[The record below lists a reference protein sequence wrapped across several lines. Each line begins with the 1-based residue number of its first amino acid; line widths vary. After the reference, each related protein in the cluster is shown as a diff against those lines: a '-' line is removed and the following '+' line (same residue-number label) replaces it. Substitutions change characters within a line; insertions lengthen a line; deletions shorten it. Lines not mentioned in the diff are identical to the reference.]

1 MPALQADN
9 PMTEDGMLTG
19 KPAPLERILLT
30 QNQDDA
36 ASRAAGLLAQAL
48 NELYQAAASEAG
60 VSREDL
66 AESRAALQALAQRLE
81 QQLAEE
87 KLQRAQLAGQL
98 TNLAGS
104 LDRLVNHLHG
114 LSQLMADL
122 LERLAA
128 PSEPST
134 PELPASEPTFQPG
147 GEGISLTLS
156 AVPGFQALM
165 DIQKAL
171 IAIEQVSGASV
182 ERFQEGDSR
191 VLVQLRSPI
200 TAARPR
206 RHADAQPPA
215 TSSPSKSRARSSCAS
230 ASKSSPDPTPLTF
243 HWHTG
248 IRAGCR
254 AYGHAVF
261 ASTSRDCHSEDTRR
275 TVGTQLQLRPPAPR
289 LPACPPAR

>member
-1 MPALQADN
+1 
-9 PMTEDGMLTG
+9 LT
-19 KPAPLERILLT
+19 L
-30 QNQDDA
+30 NHDDA
-36 ASRAAGLLAQAL
+36 VSRAAGLLAQAL
-48 NELYQAAASEAG
+48 NELYQAAAAEAG

-114 LSQLMADL
+114 LSQLMAEL

-128 PSEPST
+128 PADAPGPAAAVSEP
-134 PELPASEPTFQPG
+134 AFQPG
-147 GEGISLTLS
+147 GEGISLNLS

-171 IAIEQVSGASV
+171 IALAQVAGASV

-191 VLVQLRSPI
+191 ILLHLRSPL
-200 TAARPR
+200 TAADLANALTNATGHQLAVEESRPELMR
-206 RHADAQPPA
+206 
-215 TSSPSKSRARSSCAS
+215 
-230 ASKSSPDPTPLTF
+230 
-243 HWHTG
+243 
-248 IRAGCR
+248 
-254 AYGHAVF
+254 
-261 ASTSRDCHSEDTRR
+261 
-275 TVGTQLQLRPPAPR
+275 LR
-289 LPACPPAR
+289 LKIVS

>member
-1 MPALQADN
+1 
-9 PMTEDGMLTG
+9 
-19 KPAPLERILLT
+19 LT

-36 ASRAAGLLAQAL
+36 VSRAAGLLAQAL

-114 LSQLMADL
+114 LSQLMAEL

-128 PSEPST
+128 PSAPST
-134 PELPASEPTFQPG
+134 PELPVAEPTFQPG
-147 GEGISLTLS
+147 GEGISLNLS

-171 IAIEQVSGASV
+171 LAMDQVSGASV

-191 VLVQLRSPI
+191 VQVQLRTPI
-200 TAARPR
+200 TAADLAATLMRSTGHQFAVEEARPELMR
-206 RHADAQPPA
+206 
-215 TSSPSKSRARSSCAS
+215 
-230 ASKSSPDPTPLTF
+230 
-243 HWHTG
+243 
-248 IRAGCR
+248 
-254 AYGHAVF
+254 
-261 ASTSRDCHSEDTRR
+261 
-275 TVGTQLQLRPPAPR
+275 LR
-289 LPACPPAR
+289 LKIVS